1 MVAEGNKDEIN
12 KERNE
17 EMNAKN
23 SASDEKDNL
32 EEEVAETLVSEG
44 LNGSAEEDLETEV
57 ATQMA
62 AEGLASDED
71 DLEAQMAV
79 AMAEEIGE
87 STSDE
92 DNLEAQKAAAMGK
105 DAERGG
111 GLLDALSDREEEAV
125 THIKSVSFQQLD
137 QSDENIDKSNI
148 DRLMDVGLNLS
159 VELGRKDMQIKE
171 ILNLGPGKIIELD
184 KLAGEPVDLL
194 VNGRL
199 LAKGEVVVVDEN
211 FGVRITELI
220 DPADRIKML

>member
-1 MVAEGNKDEIN
+1 MVAKENKDEIN
-12 KERNE
+12 E
-17 EMNAKN
+17 EVSAEN
-23 SASDEKDNL
+23 SASDEKENL
-32 EEEVAETLVSEG
+32 EEEATETLVAEG
-44 LNGSAEEDLETEV
+44 LNGSSEEDLEAEM

-62 AEGLASDED
+62 AESLASDED
-71 DLEAQMAV
+71 DLETQMSA
-79 AMAEEIGE
+79 AMA
-87 STSDE
+87 DE
-92 DNLEAQKAAAMGK
+92 DGLETQLAAAMGK
-105 DAERGG
+105 DAEGSED
-111 GLLDALSDREEEAV
+111 LLDAFSGSEEEAATPV
-125 THIKSVSFQQLD
+125 KSVSFQQLD
-137 QSDENIDKSNI
+137 QSDENIDKGNI

-220 DPADRIKML
+220 DPVDRIKML

>member
-1 MVAEGNKDEIN
+1 MVAKENKDEIN
-12 KERNE
+12 E
-17 EMNAKN
+17 EVSAEN
-23 SASDEKDNL
+23 SASDEKENL
-32 EEEVAETLVSEG
+32 EEEVAETLVAEG
-44 LNGSAEEDLETEV
+44 LNGSSEGDLEAEM

-71 DLEAQMAV
+71 DLETQMSA
-79 AMAEEIGE
+79 AMAEEIDE
-87 STSDE
+87 STSD
-92 DNLEAQKAAAMGK
+92 DDDLEAQMVAAMGK
-105 DAERGG
+105 DAEGG
-111 GLLDALSDREEEAV
+111 EDLLDALSGREEEAATPV
-125 THIKSVSFQQLD
+125 KSASFQQLD
-137 QSDENIDKSNI
+137 QSDENINKGNI

-220 DPADRIKML
+220 DPVDRIKML

>member
-1 MVAEGNKDEIN
+1 MVAKENKDEIN
-12 KERNE
+12 E
-17 EMNAKN
+17 EVSAEN
-23 SASDEKDNL
+23 SASDEKENL
-32 EEEVAETLVSEG
+32 EEEATETLVAEG
-44 LNGSAEEDLETEV
+44 LNGSSEEDLEAEM

-62 AEGLASDED
+62 AESLASDED
-71 DLEAQMAV
+71 DLETQMSA
-79 AMAEEIGE
+79 AMA
-87 STSDE
+87 DE
-92 DNLEAQKAAAMGK
+92 DGLETQLAAAMGK
-105 DAERGG
+105 DAERSED
-111 GLLDALSDREEEAV
+111 LLDAFSGSEEEAATPV
-125 THIKSVSFQQLD
+125 KSVSFQQLD
-137 QSDENIDKSNI
+137 QSDENIDKGNI

-220 DPADRIKML
+220 DPVDRIKML

>member
-1 MVAEGNKDEIN
+1 MVAEENKDEIN
-12 KERNE
+12 E
-17 EMNAKN
+17 EVNAGN
-23 SASDEKDNL
+23 SAGDEKENL
-32 EEEVAETLVSEG
+32 EEEVAKTLIDKDS
-44 LNGSAEEDLETEV
+44 NGSSEEDLEAEM

-62 AEGLASDED
+62 AEGLASDD
-71 DLEAQMAV
+71 DLEAQMAA
-79 AMAEEIGE
+79 AMTEEIDE
-87 STSDE
+87 STSDG
-92 DNLEAQKAAAMGK
+92 DLEAQMAAAMGK
-105 DAERGG
+105 DDEGSED
-111 GLLDALSDREEEAV
+111 LLDALSGGEEEAAIP
-125 THIKSVSFQQLD
+125 IKSVSFQQLE

-220 DPADRIKML
+220 DPVDRIKML

>member
-1 MVAEGNKDEIN
+1 MVAKENKDEIN
-12 KERNE
+12 E
-17 EMNAKN
+17 EVSAEN
-23 SASDEKDNL
+23 SASDEKENL
-32 EEEVAETLVSEG
+32 EKEATETLVAEG
-44 LNGSAEEDLETEV
+44 LNGSSEEDLEAEM

-71 DLEAQMAV
+71 DLETQMSA
-79 AMAEEIGE
+79 AMAEEIDE
-87 STSDE
+87 STSD
-92 DNLEAQKAAAMGK
+92 DDDLEAQMAAAMGK
-105 DAERGG
+105 GTEGG
-111 GLLDALSDREEEAV
+111 EDLLDALSGREEEAATPV
-125 THIKSVSFQQLD
+125 KSVSFQQLD
-137 QSDENIDKSNI
+137 QSDENIDKGNI

-220 DPADRIKML
+220 DPVDRIKML